1 MEITADDVP
10 VVSIQASEDPA
21 SSNGES
27 ASASIPQDPSKPGM
41 KLSENEG
48 SIIETRPVLIPDFVS
63 LDAPSHLYM
72 RLWPSVGPSVRI
84 FVGPYV
90 PCYFRRWK
98 ERILGASCA
107 VYLALLDTT
116 THLHKRSC
124 PSVCP
129 SVRPSVCLMLFSND
143 EKRHVPCSNEDEI
156 SYGLSRI
163 DWRFWRKCRR
173 TSIL

>member
-27 ASASIPQDPSKPGM
+27 ASASTPQDPSKPGM

-48 SIIETRPVLIPDFVS
+48 SIIEPRPVLIPDFVS

-90 PCYFRRWK
+90 PCYFRR
-98 ERILGASCA
+98 
-107 VYLALLDTT
+107 
-116 THLHKRSC
+116 
-124 PSVCP
+124 
-129 SVRPSVCLMLFSND
+129 
-143 EKRHVPCSNEDEI
+143 
-156 SYGLSRI
+156 
-163 DWRFWRKCRR
+163 
-173 TSIL
+173 